1 MRTFTEHAH
10 AIVKTATQKA
20 EAHWGLGWRRITAE
34 QKQAYVCMSTIDI
47 LNLAS
52 VRAAASPQ
60 TLIDV
65 LELVARGKGAT
76 G

>member
-1 MRTFTEHAH
+1 MRTFTEHAQT
-10 AIVKTATQKA
+10 IVRTATQHA
-20 EAHWGLGWRRITAE
+20 EAHWGLGWRRITTE

-52 VRAAASPQ
+52 VRAVASPQ

-65 LELVARGKGAT
+65 LELVARGNVSG
-76 G
+76 